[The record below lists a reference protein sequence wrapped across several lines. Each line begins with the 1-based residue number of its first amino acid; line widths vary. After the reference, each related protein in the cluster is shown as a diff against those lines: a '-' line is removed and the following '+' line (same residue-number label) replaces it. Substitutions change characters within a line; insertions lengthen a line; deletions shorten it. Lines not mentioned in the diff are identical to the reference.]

1 MTAGSCS
8 DSAPKWKDASP
19 SATPG
24 CWAKTL
30 AATRWFC
37 NSRHRARRSPRVSS
51 PAPHGNQSS
60 RSIRAHFPCG
70 PSSGLGRP
78 AREPRRRVG
87 RGRSDPVGRSRR
99 RNLPRPPGRKL
110 MDALTRAA
118 IAGTSRETL
127 PASVLPT
134 DDLFEG
140 AAGKNPERDLLLRAG
155 MRVVYQ
161 AAGRVAESGVEV
173 PRPVPEETL
182 PACTARAAGLVRDL
196 LMRPYDPQDKINRSL
211 LREALERLQCAG
223 LRLPVDLL
231 PVALDGNRPRKL
243 LLPVLF
249 ERVRRREPARAREW
263 LADVWHQEKAE
274 ARREMVAR
282 LRAGLSGDDES
293 FLESALDDRSKGVR
307 TTAASLLSRLP
318 ASAYVGRAVV
328 RADSIIRAYKRPS
341 GFNLFNRARMG
352 ELIVE
357 PPSVED
363 EGWKRDLRGG
373 EVLRSQDSLRRWV
386 GEKAERIM
394 QALSVVPPQHWEEK
408 FSVEPVDLISAAAG
422 NDWEAVMLA
431 GWCQAAKRHEDRN
444 WALPLWKRCYE
455 IPEEPEEQGIAWSTA
470 RGLEPLL
477 PQATI
482 TKALRDLRR
491 NEDMPKRLAQ
501 ALGRVPPPWD
511 EALSTSYREVL
522 EKRLRTLSFATS
534 EDPYMWWATL
544 RDAATHFP
552 TSQLE
557 SLDVTL
563 PEEIQAEHNPTLL
576 ANWRRELEKFEETLE
591 LRRKLVKEIPL

>member
-1 MTAGSCS
+1 
-8 DSAPKWKDASP
+8 
-19 SATPG
+19 
-24 CWAKTL
+24 
-30 AATRWFC
+30 
-37 NSRHRARRSPRVSS
+37 
-51 PAPHGNQSS
+51 
-60 RSIRAHFPCG
+60 
-70 PSSGLGRP
+70 
-78 AREPRRRVG
+78 
-87 RGRSDPVGRSRR
+87 
-99 RNLPRPPGRKL
+99 

-243 LLPVLF
+243 LLPVLGERGRWIAGLNPAWRWVEVMYSSKNEETIWEEGALSQRLDVF

-341 GFNLFNRARMG
+341 GFNLFNRAWMG

-477 PQATI
+477 PQAAI
-482 TKALRDLRR
+482 TKALRELRR

-576 ANWRRELEKFEETLE
+576 ADWRRELEKFEETLE